1 MKDQLILR
9 LYISGS
15 SLLLH
20 QELLGVKRN
29 KTLSG
34 LGLELSHADLGRMT
48 GLSLLHVLGGKLVD
62 ISIKVVVACRKV
74 TI

>member
-1 MKDQLILR
+1 M
-9 LYISGS
+9 
-15 SLLLH
+15 
-20 QELLGVKRN
+20 KRN

-48 GLSLLHVLGGKLVD
+48 GLSLHVSGGKLVD

>member
-1 MKDQLILR
+1 
-9 LYISGS
+9 
-15 SLLLH
+15 
-20 QELLGVKRN
+20 LGVKRN

-62 ISIKVVVACRKV
+62 ISIKVFVACRKV